1 MSNLATTMTISGFL
15 EVGAGARPR
24 VEGVNDVF
32 SNQLWRFTLGELRG
46 AVLCFHAFHAATP
59 FYCEAPEMFCGL
71 RNSIWLS
78 ISVEGGED
86 DWMLV
91 FRLYCSWWVAFI
103 VCMMNHISQR
113 AKLTCKVKH
122 SFDSSLSDREQNIN
136 QSCTRRHSSFR
147 QQVLSPKKVGRQ
159 VCV

>member
-46 AVLCFHAFHAATP
+46 AVLCFHAFYAATP

-113 AKLTCKVKH
+113 AKRAKWSIHLIPASQIENRTSIRAAQEDTVH
-122 SFDSSLSDREQNIN
+122 SDNKFYRL
-136 QSCTRRHSSFR
+136 
-147 QQVLSPKKVGRQ
+147 KK
-159 VCV
+159 